1 MLKKFALSNYKNFR
15 DEIKI
20 DFENIAG
27 YQFST
32 DCISDN
38 IITKMLIY
46 GKNATG
52 KTNLGKALIDIVYL
66 MIVESVYVEN
76 SMMLNADSSEDY
88 AKFSYTFGFGDD
100 EIVYQYTRFSNRELA
115 R

>member
-1 MLKKFALSNYKNFR
+1 MFERMVYFMLKKFALSNYKNFR

-46 GKNATG
+46 GKMQPV
-52 KTNLGKALIDIVYL
+52 KPI
-66 MIVESVYVEN
+66 
-76 SMMLNADSSEDY
+76 
-88 AKFSYTFGFGDD
+88 
-100 EIVYQYTRFSNRELA
+100 
-115 R
+115 